1 MPTSTFPDGYTLAG
15 VPDFDWSGSEDLKW
29 AGDAQSIPDKDW
41 AISHLVEVQEG
52 LEMQNY
58 DQAWHNCLML
68 LSAIGMLSGRID
80 GPLVV
85 LAPTVNRT

>member
-1 MPTSTFPDGYTLAG
+1 MPTATFPPGYALSK
-15 VPDFDWSGSEDLKW
+15 VEDFDWQGSEDLLW

-52 LEMQNY
+52 LETDNLE
-58 DQAWHNCLML
+58 QAWHNALML
-68 LSAIGMLSGRID
+68 LSAIGMLAGRID